1 VFSSRWTVFALL
13 FACLQAGALPGCG
26 GSSPPAESPRLY
38 EENARRA
45 YAAALAE
52 IEDRD
57 WESATSMLEQIRR
70 EYVYSRYARLA
81 ELRLA
86 DIAYDEEKYAE
97 AVTAYRQYVKDHPN
111 DPENVYARYRTC
123 KALFEQ
129 FGDSFML
136 PPQEERDLAAAVDAY
151 AALGT
156 FLRDYPDYRFAPELS
171 YMAKVTGGLLAR
183 HELYVAR
190 FYLREN
196 RFQAAEARCRAAIE
210 RYPGSGLEPEALV
223 LLGETYL
230 KLKRPEDARLAL
242 ERVMAQH
249 PDSAFRVPA
258 ARFLSEISAL
268 SR

>member
-1 VFSSRWTVFALL
+1 MFSPRWTVLVLL
-13 FACLQAGALPGCG
+13 AACLLGSTLPACG
-26 GSSPPAESPRLY
+26 GGTPPPQSPPLY

-86 DIAYDEEKYAE
+86 DIAYSEEKYAE
-97 AVTAYRQYVKDHPN
+97 AVSAYRQYVKDHPN

-123 KALFEQ
+123 KGLFEQ

-151 AALGT
+151 AALGA

-171 YMAKVTGGLLAR
+171 YMALVTGGLLAR

-190 FYLREN
+190 FYLRDQ
-196 RFQAAEARCRAAIE
+196 RFQAAEARCRYAIE

-230 KLKRPEDARLAL
+230 KLKRPKEARLAL
-242 ERVMAQH
+242 ERVLSEH
-249 PDSAFRVPA
+249 PDSAFYVPA
-258 ARFLSEISAL
+258 SRFLAEIPAL